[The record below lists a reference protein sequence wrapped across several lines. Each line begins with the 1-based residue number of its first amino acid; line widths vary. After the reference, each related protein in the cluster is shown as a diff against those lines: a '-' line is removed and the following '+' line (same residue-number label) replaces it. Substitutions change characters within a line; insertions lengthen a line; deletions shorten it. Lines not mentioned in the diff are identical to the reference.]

1 MWQEYFIP
9 SSVEE
14 ALDILCS
21 RAGQARVIAG
31 GTDLVLQVQRG
42 ECAFEAAVDITR
54 IPGLDKIALEEGPEA
69 VRPAH
74 DGGERVLLGATVTHA
89 QAASSPLIK
98 ERAGVLAEACRRVGS
113 PQIRNVGT
121 VVGNVVNARPAAD
134 AAVALFALG
143 AEAEITSQTGSYWT
157 PISEI
162 YEGVGVCRVDSCS
175 EIVTALRFPALS
187 TRHGW
192 GFERLTQRRAVI
204 LPILVVAAVVALE
217 DGLCLSARIAIGPVA
232 PTPFRASQAEEVLT
246 GKSLEESLIR
256 RAAQAAA
263 EASNPR
269 DSILRGSREYRIE
282 MVEVLTRRALSR
294 AVEMARQADHP

>member
-9 SSVEE
+9 TSVEE
-14 ALDILCS
+14 ALDIL
-21 RAGQARVIAG
+21 RLQRGKARIIAG

-42 ECAFEAAVDITR
+42 ECSCEAVVDITR
-54 IPGLDKIALEEGPEA
+54 IPGLDKISLEEGP
-69 VRPAH
+69 
-74 DGGERVLLGATVTHA
+74 GGERIVLGANVTHA
-89 QAASSPLIK
+89 QVASSPLIK
-98 ERAGVLAEACRRVGS
+98 ERAGLLAEACRRVGS

-134 AAVALFALG
+134 AAVALFALE
-143 AEAEITSQTGSYWT
+143 AEAEIASQAGRYWV

-162 YEGVGVCRVDSCS
+162 YAGVGVCRVDSCL
-175 EIVTALRFPALS
+175 EMVTALRFPALS
-187 TRHGW
+187 ARHGW

-217 DGLCLSARIAIGPVA
+217 EGLFREVRLAIGPVA
-232 PTPFRASQAEEVLT
+232 PTPFRARQAEEVLI
-246 GKSLEESLIR
+246 GNAPEEGLIR

-269 DSILRGSREYRIE
+269 DSLLRGSKEYRIE

-294 AVEMARQADHP
+294 AVEMARQADR